1 MHEIKFGLHIGNI
14 MIYLKFSTWGCHGA
28 PTPRKLKFLEWL
40 SSGPAQY
47 KIILWYKLSFLW
59 KFQQDWPTLRGV
71 LGWSG
76 ILWIP
81 RQLHSLNLHFGLD
94 MNFWNNTLLKFTSVA
109 TPVGNNK
116 VFNLESTLIENIS
129 AFPDAAICS
138 CILAF
143 LDHIWRISHH
153 WYIRC
158 NLKTYAIRFS
168 EWQVIFWAKF
178 QTYRPTFI
186 TGLGWFASI
195 FVHFYNNIWV
205 K

>member
-28 PTPRKLKFLEWL
+28 PTPRKLKFLKWL

-47 KIILWYKLSFLW
+47 KIFLWYKLSFLW
-59 KFQQDWPTLRGV
+59 KFQQEWPTFRGV
-71 LGWSG
+71 LGSSG

-109 TPVGNNK
+109 TPVGNNM

-158 NLKTYAIRFS
+158 NLKIYAIRFS
-168 EWQVIFWAKF
+168 EWQVIFGAKF

>member
-28 PTPRKLKFLEWL
+28 PTPRKLKFLKWL

-109 TPVGNNK
+109 TPVGNNM

-129 AFPDAAICS
+129 AFPDAAMCS

-158 NLKTYAIRFS
+158 NLKIYAIRFS